1 VRLIQSVCGPFWVWE
16 NDHLG
21 NVLESGA
28 FWDAQLLP
36 FLEEA
41 TRGWALDLGAN
52 VGVFSR
58 WLSKHHDH
66 VIAVEAHPETF
77 HMLRE
82 NVLDDGVECVH
93 GAAYDQLGVMWLA
106 PTATVGWQTDDLA
119 ISPNASSVPF
129 LPTGSEFLDGRSR
142 KVATLAWVGDKRLP
156 SKAPITVI
164 KCDVQGCD
172 LRALKGLQKT
182 IARCRP
188 LILFEY
194 EGQASSWHGD
204 SWEDYLAFFESLDY
218 GVERVR
224 EDIWDFVARPR

>member
-1 VRLIQSVCGPFWVWE
+1 
-16 NDHLG
+16 
-21 NVLESGA
+21 LESGA

-41 TRGWALDLGAN
+41 KRGWALDLGAN

-58 WLSKHHDH
+58 WLSERHDH
-66 VIAVEAHPETF
+66 VIAIEAHPTTF
-77 HMLRE
+77 EMLVK
-82 NVLDDGVECVH
+82 NVPVTVECIRA
-93 GAAYDQLGVMWLA
+93 AAYNTPGVLWLA
-106 PTATVGWQTDDLA
+106 PTETVGWQTDDLA

-129 LPTGSEFLDGRSR
+129 LPSGSKFRQSGSHG
-142 KVATLAWVGDKRLP
+142 VASLAWVGDMSLP
-156 SKAPITVI
+156 KNAPITVI

-172 LRALKGLQKT
+172 LRALKGLTKT
-182 IARCRP
+182 ITRCRP

-204 SWEDYLAFFESLDY
+204 TWEDYLAFFESLDY